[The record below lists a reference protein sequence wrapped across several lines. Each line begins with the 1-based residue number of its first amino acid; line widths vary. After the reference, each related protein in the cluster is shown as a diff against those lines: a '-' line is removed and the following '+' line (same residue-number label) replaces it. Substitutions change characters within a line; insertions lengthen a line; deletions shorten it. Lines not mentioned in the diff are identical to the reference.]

1 MLDEFCTLLRSYL
14 DREVPLSSIR
24 YWIGCHLGNPPSD
37 VENLML
43 DVAMAMWNTDDYGTE
58 DYFRAAVAE
67 LLAEELQPAPSG
79 DA

>member
-1 MLDEFCTLLRSYL
+1 MLDEFCTLLRNYL
-14 DREVPLSSIR
+14 DGEVPLGSIR

-58 DYFRAAVAE
+58 DHFREAVAK
-67 LLAEELQPAPSG
+67 LLAEELEPAPSG

>member
-1 MLDEFCTLLRSYL
+1 MIDEFCSLLRNYL
-14 DREVPLSSIR
+14 VGKVPLDSVR
-24 YWIGCHLGNPPSD
+24 CWIGYHLGDPPSD

-58 DYFRAAVAE
+58 DDFRAAVAE
-67 LLAEELQPAPSG
+67 LLAEEFEPASSG